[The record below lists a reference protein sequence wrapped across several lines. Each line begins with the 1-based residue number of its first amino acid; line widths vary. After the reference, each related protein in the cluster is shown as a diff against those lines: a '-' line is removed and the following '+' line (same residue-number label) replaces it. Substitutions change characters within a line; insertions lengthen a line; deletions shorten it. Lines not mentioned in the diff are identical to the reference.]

1 MTSEMGQWNLVAYYS
16 QKMILAEMHY
26 EIHNAKL
33 LAIIKVFKN
42 WHYYLE
48 DYQYKVLVLTNY
60 NNLH

>member
-1 MTSEMGQWNLVAYYS
+1 
-16 QKMILAEMHY
+16 MILAEMHY
-26 EIHNAKL
+26 EMHNAKL

-60 NNLH
+60 NNLRWFIDIKSLSSRQVRWA